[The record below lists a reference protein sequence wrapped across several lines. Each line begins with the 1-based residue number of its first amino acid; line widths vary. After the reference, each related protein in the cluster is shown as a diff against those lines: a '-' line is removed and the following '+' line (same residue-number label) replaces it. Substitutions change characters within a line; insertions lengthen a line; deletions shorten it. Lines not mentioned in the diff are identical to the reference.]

1 MIAIPHLY
9 YRSMKP
15 DPDRLPQIS
24 ESARELG
31 VRPHRD
37 IPVNSRGV
45 VAPMSGG
52 MSITADDPMK
62 LPPHRRPASDDG
74 TGRDP
79 IFEIQ
84 GDFFGGSLS
93 LRQDG
98 PPGHCLVEPLSFC
111 LCEDYQAAIH
121 TTRPFWLLLES

>member
-1 MIAIPHLY
+1 MPRLY
-9 YRSMKP
+9 YRFMKS
-15 DPDRLPQIS
+15 DLDRLPQIG

-31 VRPHRD
+31 VRPDRD

-45 VAPMSGG
+45 VGPMTGG

-62 LPPHRRPASDDG
+62 LPPHRRPASYDG

-79 IFEIQ
+79 VFEIH
-84 GDFFGGSLS
+84 GDSFGGSLS

-111 LCEDYQAAIH
+111 RFEDYQAAIH